1 MNIIDILRTNILYF
15 LITLPYTIVLY
26 EFFMSIPFTNM
37 AYIILLFGQ
46 ILVVPIVYY
55 IIRLFN
61 IYVVMIFPKF
71 LQIIFLIA
79 IILLTL
85 LGVEPLVKL
94 II

>member
-46 ILVVPIVYY
+46 VLVVPILYY

-71 LQIIFLIA
+71 VQIIIFLTL
-79 IILLTL
+79 IILLIFL
-85 LGVEPLVKL
+85 LPPLLKVYV
-94 II
+94 